1 MKNRTVTVT
10 VPADRDDVFR
20 FLAELSNLPI
30 WASES
35 FQRLRYEEDGCAKV
49 WTPTGE
55 VFVALMVDESTG
67 VIDLMTGSRRDEMM
81 LWPLRV
87 IRRSHGAAVSCT
99 LFQAADEP
107 DEFFERSYTALLA
120 DFRGL
125 TQRFGQGQLH
135 APTNERAAFYPGL
148 VTGRFYETWDFY
160 TTHLGFRTLAEC
172 DIYVQLAHPT
182 GAQIAVLRHEV
193 DGPVRELVSAT
204 DGRGV
209 WLNLDV
215 VDADAEHR
223 RLTEAGVESAS
234 PLENTS
240 WGDRQFIVRDPN
252 GVLISIAHRCEI
264 RGTETRPLAA
274 N

>member
-1 MKNRTVTVT
+1 MTSDQAGRNEPLILGCHGIRYQIK
-10 VPADRDDVFR
+10 DV
-20 FLAELSNLPI
+20 
-30 WASES
+30 
-35 FQRLRYEEDGCAKV
+35 
-49 WTPTGE
+49 
-55 VFVALMVDESTG
+55 
-67 VIDLMTGSRRDEMM
+67 RR
-81 LWPLRV
+81 
-87 IRRSHGAAVSCT
+87 AV
-99 LFQAADEP
+99 
-107 DEFFERSYTALLA
+107 
-120 DFRGL
+120 
-125 TQRFGQGQLH
+125 
-135 APTNERAAFYPGL
+135 
-148 VTGRFYETWDFY
+148 DFY
-160 TTHLGFRTLAEC
+160 TTHLGFRTVTEC
-172 DIYVQLAHPT
+172 GIYVQLAHPT

-223 RLTEAGVESAS
+223 RLTQAGVEIAS
-234 PLENTS
+234 PLEDTS

>member
-1 MKNRTVTVT
+1 MKNRTITVT

-20 FLAELSNLPI
+20 FLSVLSNLPL
-30 WASES
+30 WATES
-35 FQRLRYEEDGCAKV
+35 FQRLKFVDDCAKV

-55 VFVALMVDESTG
+55 VYVAMVADERSG
-67 VIDLMTGSRRDEMM
+67 VIDLLTGTRLDEMM
-81 LWPLRV
+81 LCPLRV
-87 IRRSHGAAVSCT
+87 IRRPHGCAVTCT

-107 DEFFERSYTALLA
+107 DEFYERSYAAFLA
-120 DFRGL
+120 DFRRL
-125 TQRFGQGQLH
+125 TTRFGGGELQ
-135 APTNERAAFYPGL
+135 APTSERAPFYPGI

-160 TTHLGFRTLAEC
+160 TTHLGFRTVAEC
-172 DIYVQLAHPT
+172 DIYVQIAHPS
-182 GAQIAVLRHEV
+182 GAQMAVLRHEV
-193 DGPVRELVSAT
+193 DGPVKELVSAT

-223 RLTEAGVESAS
+223 RLVQAGVEIAA
-234 PLENTS
+234 PLEDTS

-252 GVLISIAHRCEI
+252 GVLISIAHRNEVLA
-264 RGTETRPLAA
+264 TESRPLAA